1 MHPPMKKHPSP
12 RAGFTLIELL
22 VVISIIGILATLA
35 PSAIKGALTSAE
47 RARSLNKARNIG
59 MALKQYANDHDGAF
73 PKGDSASDAF
83 TKLLPPEPGSSGYIS
98 DKKQFFVKGS
108 AYTRNSL
115 GADTGDQRKLVP
127 GENHWAF
134 MSDLDDS
141 GSGRWPLLFDGPASA
156 DGTYSRK
163 ATEKGGVWEGKVA
176 IVVRLDGSANQETL
190 SDDLKVRTDGQDNA
204 LKPSETWATGGKIAM
219 P

>member
-1 MHPPMKKHPSP
+1 MKRYQSA

-22 VVISIIGILATLA
+22 VVVSIIGILATLA

-47 RARSLNKARNIG
+47 RARSLSKARNIG
-59 MALKQYANDHDGAF
+59 MALKQYANDHDGSF

-83 TKLLPPEPGSSGYIS
+83 TKLLPPEPGSSGYIA

-108 AYTRNSL
+108 AYTRNAQ
-115 GADTGDQRKLVP
+115 GADTGDQRKLVA
-127 GENHWAF
+127 GENHWGF
-134 MSDLDDS
+134 MAELDDS

-163 ATEKGGVWEGKVA
+163 ANEKGGVWEGKVA
-176 IVVRLDGSANQETL
+176 IVVRLDGSANAETL

-204 LKPSETWATGGKIAM
+204 LKASETWATGGKIAM